1 MRHALPLL
9 AVSFLGCSSLLGL
22 DDFQDAPASGGTAGM
37 GAASSGGQA
46 GTGAAPSGGAGG
58 TSGGGGTSG
67 VGGGGAGG
75 ATGGSGGQPSGGA
88 GGAVGG
94 AGGAGGAGA
103 TGGSGG
109 ASGGAGGGGGAPP
122 VFKCDPEAGGP
133 TALLTGAEL
142 GAETVD
148 PENLVAV
155 HSQGMGHVG
164 IVSKGTGDFHFHV
177 RSIRDVSL
185 SWVGSYGSFSHVARP
200 RFVDGLSL
208 QSNSVT
214 FWGMVGDGL
223 ISRLTFQIQP
233 GSGVLQSGNHIPTS
247 VPTECQGGQVE
258 AFAYHP
264 ESSWGQ
270 APAFACN
277 KSGVVSLWMFF
288 SGSVVAAKVAET
300 SNPAEYQKLM
310 PRHYTVTNGTHVV
323 FLKDGYYRYGTNP
336 AELAVV
342 HQLDP
347 TGDPSRVRLA
357 YYASPLA
364 GVNPVTSAVL
374 AIGSFKSD
382 ASLGDVWAGTTAIVD
397 YAKLTATPPPAGM
410 PHVWSSTSSKDATA
424 FERRSIDVDSVVAAG
439 VDPAKSRIR
448 VFHASRTTGKM
459 NVFNQE
465 VYTAPTNHKVLRAV
479 AVQVSQYDVVAWAE
493 QDAIGNVTVWGQRFV
508 CGT

>member
-37 GAASSGGQA
+37 GAAPSGGQA

-58 TSGGGGTSG
+58 TSGGGGSTSG
-67 VGGGGAGG
+67 GGGG
-75 ATGGSGGQPSGGA
+75 ATGGSGGQPSGGGGGA
-88 GGAVGG
+88 GGTVGG
-94 AGGAGGAGA
+94 AGGA
-103 TGGSGG
+103 GGSGG
-109 ASGGAGGGGGAPP
+109 ASGGADGGGGAPP

-133 TALLTGAEL
+133 TALLTGADF
-142 GAETVD
+142 GGETVD

-155 HSQGMGHVG
+155 HSQGMAHVG
-164 IVSKGTGDFHFHV
+164 IVTKGTGDYHFHV
-177 RSIRDVSL
+177 RTIRDVSL
-185 SWVGSYGSFSHVARP
+185 SWVGSYGAFPHAARP
-200 RFVDGLSL
+200 RLVDGLSL
-208 QSNSVT
+208 QSTAVT
-214 FWGMVGDGL
+214 FWGVLGDSL
-223 ISRLTFQIQP
+223 FSRLTFQIQP
-233 GSGVLQSGNHIPTS
+233 GSGVLPAGNHVPTA

-270 APAFACN
+270 SPVFACN
-277 KSGVVSLWMFF
+277 KSGVVSLWMSF
-288 SGSVVAAKVAET
+288 GSPPVATKVTET
-300 SNPAEYQKLM
+300 SNPADYQKLM
-310 PRHYTVTNGTHVV
+310 PRHYTVTNGTHLV

-336 AELAVV
+336 AELAMV

-374 AIGSFKSD
+374 GIGSFKSD

-397 YAKLTATPPPAGM
+397 YLKLASSPPPTGM
-410 PHVWSSTSSKDATA
+410 PHVWSSNSSKEATA
-424 FERRSIDVDSVVAAG
+424 FERRSVDADSVVAAG
-439 VDPAKSRIR
+439 LDQAKSRIR
-448 VFHASRTTGKM
+448 VLHASRTTGKM

-465 VYTAPTNHKVLRAV
+465 VYAAPTNHKVLRAV

-493 QDAIGNVTVWGQRFV
+493 EDATGKVTVWAQRFV